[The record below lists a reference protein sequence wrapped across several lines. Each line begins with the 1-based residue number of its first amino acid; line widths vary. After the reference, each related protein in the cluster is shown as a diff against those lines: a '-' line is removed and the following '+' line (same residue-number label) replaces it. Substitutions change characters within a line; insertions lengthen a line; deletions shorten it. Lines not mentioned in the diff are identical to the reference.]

1 MILGLD
7 LSAKENNKT
16 GYFYFNK
23 KPIFGILYKNEE
35 ILNLIKNEKFKYIF
49 IDAPLSYE
57 YPYRIEE
64 KLLYKNGFKPLPLSL
79 KSMKLLYER
88 ANLLK
93 SKIMEINEN
102 IEIYETFPRAVEK
115 ILKLKYLYFSELFKY
130 KDIYDGYLS
139 YLSGL
144 FFKSNKYEKFGN
156 LILPKI

>member
-16 GYFYFNK
+16 GYFYLNK
-23 KPIFGILYKNEE
+23 KPIFGILNKNQE
-35 ILNLIKNEKFKYIF
+35 ILNLIENEKFKYIF

-57 YPYRIEE
+57 YPYREE
-64 KLLYKNGFKPLPLSL
+64 ERLLYKNGFKPLPLSL

-93 SKIMEINEN
+93 NKIMEINKD
-102 IEIYETFPRAVEK
+102 IEVYETFPRAVEK
-115 ILKLKYLYFSELFKY
+115 ILKLKYQYFSKVFKY
-130 KDIYDGYLS
+130 KDIYDGYLA

-144 FFKSNKYEKFGN
+144 FFKLDRYEKFGN

>member
-16 GYFYFNK
+16 GYFYLNK
-23 KPIFGILYKNEE
+23 KPIFGILNKNQE
-35 ILNLIKNEKFKYIF
+35 ILNLIENEKFKYIF

-57 YPYRIEE
+57 YPYREE
-64 KLLYKNGFKPLPLSL
+64 ERLLYKHGFKPLPLSL

-93 SKIMEINEN
+93 SKIMEINKN
-102 IEIYETFPRAVEK
+102 IKIYETFPRAVEK
-115 ILKLKYLYFSELFKY
+115 ILKLKYQYFSKVFKY
-130 KDIYDGYLS
+130 KDIYDAYLS
-139 YLSGL
+139 YLAGL
-144 FFKSNKYEKFGN
+144 FFKLNRYEKLGN

>member
-7 LSAKENNKT
+7 LSAKENNRT

-23 KPIFGILYKNEE
+23 KPIFGILNKNEK
-35 ILNLIKNEKFKYIF
+35 ILNLIENEKFKYIF

-64 KLLYKNGFKPLPLSL
+64 KLLYKYGFKPLPLSL

-93 SKIMEINEN
+93 SKIIEINKD
-102 IEIYETFPRAVEK
+102 IEVYETFPRAVEK
-115 ILKLKYLYFSELFKY
+115 ILKLKYQYFSKVFKY
-130 KDIYDGYLS
+130 KDIYDAYLS

-144 FFKSNKYEKFGN
+144 FFKLNRYQKFGN

>member
-16 GYFYFNK
+16 GYFYLNK
-23 KPIFGILYKNEE
+23 KPIFGILNKNQE
-35 ILNLIKNEKFKYIF
+35 ILNLIENEKFKYIF

-57 YPYRIEE
+57 YPYREE
-64 KLLYKNGFKPLPLSL
+64 ERLLYKNGFKPLPLSL

-93 SKIMEINEN
+93 NKIMEINKD
-102 IEIYETFPRAVEK
+102 IEVYETFPRAVEK
-115 ILKLKYLYFSELFKY
+115 ILKLKYQHFSRIFKY
-130 KDIYDGYLS
+130 KDIYDAYLA
-139 YLSGL
+139 YLAGL
-144 FFKSNKYEKFGN
+144 FFKLNRYEKFGN

>member
-16 GYFYFNK
+16 GYFYLNK
-23 KPIFGILYKNEE
+23 KPIFGILNKNQE
-35 ILNLIKNEKFKYIF
+35 ILNLIENEKFKYIF

-57 YPYRIEE
+57 YPYREE
-64 KLLYKNGFKPLPLSL
+64 ERLLYKNGFKPLPLSL

-93 SKIMEINEN
+93 NKIMEINKD
-102 IEIYETFPRAVEK
+102 IEVYETFPRAVEK
-115 ILKLKYLYFSELFKY
+115 ILKLKYQYFSRIFKY
-130 KDIYDGYLS
+130 KDIYDAYLS
-139 YLSGL
+139 YLAGL
-144 FFKSNKYEKFGN
+144 FFKLDRYEKLGN

>member
-16 GYFYFNK
+16 GYFYLNK
-23 KPIFGILYKNEE
+23 KPIFGILNKNQE
-35 ILNLIKNEKFKYIF
+35 ILNLIENEKFKYIF

-57 YPYRIEE
+57 YPYREE
-64 KLLYKNGFKPLPLSL
+64 ERLLYKNGFKPLPLSL

-93 SKIMEINEN
+93 NKIIEINKD
-102 IEIYETFPRAVEK
+102 IEVYETFPRAVEK
-115 ILKLKYLYFSELFKY
+115 ILKLKYQYFSRIFKY
-130 KDIYDGYLS
+130 KDIYDAYLA
-139 YLSGL
+139 YLAGL
-144 FFKSNKYEKFGN
+144 FFKLNRYEKFGN

>member
-7 LSAKENNKT
+7 LSAKENNRT

-23 KPIFGILYKNEE
+23 EPIFGILHKNEE
-35 ILNLIKNEKFKYIF
+35 ILNLIESEKFKYIF

-57 YPYRIEE
+57 YPYREE
-64 KLLYKNGFKPLPLSL
+64 ERLLYKHGFKPLPLSL

-93 SKIMEINEN
+93 IKIMEINNDMEV
-102 IEIYETFPRAVEK
+102 YETFPRAVEK
-115 ILKLKYLYFSELFKY
+115 ILKLKYQYFSRIFKY
-130 KDIYDGYLS
+130 KDIYDAYLA
-139 YLSGL
+139 YLAGL
-144 FFKSNKYEKFGN
+144 FFKLNKYEKFGN

>member
-16 GYFYFNK
+16 GYFYFNGE
-23 KPIFGILYKNEE
+23 PIFGILNKNQE
-35 ILNLIKNEKFKYIF
+35 ILNLIENEKFKYIF

-57 YPYRIEE
+57 YPYREE
-64 KLLYKNGFKPLPLSL
+64 ERLLYKHGFKPLPLSL

-93 SKIMEINEN
+93 NKIMEINNN
-102 IEIYETFPRAVEK
+102 IEVYETFPRAVEK
-115 ILKLKYLYFSELFKY
+115 ILKLKYEYFSNVFKY
-130 KDIYDGYLS
+130 KDIYDAYLA
-139 YLSGL
+139 YLAGL
-144 FFKSNKYEKFGN
+144 FFKLDRYEKFGN

>member
-16 GYFYFNK
+16 GYFYLNK
-23 KPIFGILYKNEE
+23 KPIFGILHKNEE
-35 ILNLIKNEKFKYIF
+35 ILNLIENEKFKYIF

-57 YPYRIEE
+57 YPYREE
-64 KLLYKNGFKPLPLSL
+64 ERLLYKNGFKPLPLSL

-93 SKIMEINEN
+93 NKI
-102 IEIYETFPRAVEK
+102 IEIDKDIEVYETFPRAVEK
-115 ILKLKYLYFSELFKY
+115 ILKLKYQYFSKVFKY
-130 KDIYDGYLS
+130 KDIYDAYLS
-139 YLSGL
+139 YLAGL
-144 FFKSNKYEKFGN
+144 FFKLNRYEKFGN

>member
-7 LSAKENNKT
+7 LSAKENNRT
-16 GYFYFNK
+16 GYFYFNN

-35 ILNLIKNEKFKYIF
+35 ILNLIEKEKFKYIF

-64 KLLYKNGFKPLPLSL
+64 KLLYKYGFKPLPLSL
-79 KSMKLLYER
+79 KSMKFLYER

-93 SKIMEINEN
+93 NKIMGINN
-102 IEIYETFPRAVEK
+102 DIEIYETFPRAVEK
-115 ILKLKYLYFSELFKY
+115 ILKLKYQYFSKVFEY
-130 KDIYDGYLS
+130 KDIYDAYLS
-139 YLSGL
+139 YLAGL
-144 FFKSNKYEKFGN
+144 FYKLNKYEKFGN

>member
-16 GYFYFNK
+16 GYFYFNGE
-23 KPIFGILYKNEE
+23 PIFGILNKNQE
-35 ILNLIKNEKFKYIF
+35 ILNLIENEKFKYIF

-57 YPYRIEE
+57 YPYREE
-64 KLLYKNGFKPLPLSL
+64 ERLLYKHGFKPLPLSL

-93 SKIMEINEN
+93 NKIMEINNN
-102 IEIYETFPRAVEK
+102 IEVYETFPRAVEK
-115 ILKLKYLYFSELFKY
+115 ILKLKYEYFSNVFKY
-130 KDIYDGYLS
+130 KDIYDAYLA
-139 YLSGL
+139 YLAGL
-144 FFKSNKYEKFGN
+144 FFKLNRYEKFGN

>member
-7 LSAKENNKT
+7 LSAKENSRT
-16 GYFYFNK
+16 GYFYFNN
-23 KPIFGILYKNEE
+23 KPVFGILYKNEE
-35 ILNLIKNEKFKYIF
+35 ILNLIEKEKFKYIF

-64 KLLYKNGFKPLPLSL
+64 RLLYNYGFKPLPLSL

-93 SKIMEINEN
+93 NKIMEIDND
-102 IEIYETFPRAVEK
+102 IKVYETFPRAVEK
-115 ILKLKYLYFSELFKY
+115 ILKLKYQYFSKVFKY
-130 KDIYDGYLS
+130 KDIYDAYLS
-139 YLSGL
+139 YLAGL
-144 FFKSNKYEKFGN
+144 FFILNRYEKFGN